1 MVTLRNSEFR
11 SHSLGHS
18 LQIVKQVSVDVLFP
32 HDGDTLKNNP
42 IHEQFLPP
50 SCNIYQLLALC
61 MIIWG
66 MLPLQWSNTHTI
78 QGCLSF
84 FSPMPICISMQTY
97 TLNMRKTRKPVFK
110 AGRTCYIMLLLRRS
124 LISSKR
130 NAVLRFPA
138 TCHDSDMA
146 ISQGTEYAAWRLD
159 LWRKT
164 LFFEKATRK
173 VIHSD
178 TTSRTF
184 FSSLS
189 LILKFWCLVTFLQN
203 LRWPENMEETS

>member
-1 MVTLRNSEFR
+1 
-11 SHSLGHS
+11 
-18 LQIVKQVSVDVLFP
+18 
-32 HDGDTLKNNP
+32 
-42 IHEQFLPP
+42 
-50 SCNIYQLLALC
+50 
-61 MIIWG
+61 
-66 MLPLQWSNTHTI
+66 
-78 QGCLSF
+78 
-84 FSPMPICISMQTY
+84 MQTY
-97 TLNMRKTRKPVFK
+97 PKSPKPILRNVVHICYHRFDEAFVGHTSCGKRENNDNICQRNESETQQTDTLNMRKTRKPVFK

>member
-1 MVTLRNSEFR
+1 MWKTW
-11 SHSLGHS
+11 
-18 LQIVKQVSVDVLFP
+18 KQRQHLSKKRK
-32 HDGDTLKNNP
+32 HRWNTAN
-42 IHEQFLPP
+42 IHIKHE
-50 SCNIYQLLALC
+50 
-61 MIIWG
+61 
-66 MLPLQWSNTHTI
+66 
-78 QGCLSF
+78 
-84 FSPMPICISMQTY
+84 
-97 TLNMRKTRKPVFK
+97 KTRKPVFK

-189 LILKFWCLVTFLQN
+189 LILKFWCLVTFLQIWGDQKTWKK
-203 LRWPENMEETS
+203 RHKSPETPYS